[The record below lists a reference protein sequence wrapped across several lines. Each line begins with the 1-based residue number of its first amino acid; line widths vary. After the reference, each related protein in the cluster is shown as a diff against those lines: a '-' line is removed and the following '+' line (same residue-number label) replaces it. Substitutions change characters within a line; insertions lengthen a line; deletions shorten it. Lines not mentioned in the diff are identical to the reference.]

1 MKPYTRQDIENIY
14 GDLMMSAH
22 NNYARYRLADAL
34 NDIETAANWAYNF
47 NHIYTD
53 KDAEQLLMQIGDMAV
68 EPVQIEMP
76 KSDLCVLI
84 DSFLLDNRG
93 LSQQYLRA
101 MMANNMH
108 IIVVYTNA
116 GGSIGKDTF
125 SELKAYDKAEIA
137 SFTKGIDKF
146 EEAKQIVKLIK
157 AFSPAHIFLHLTP
170 WDTVAL
176 MACHAIKGP
185 KVYQINL
192 TDHAYWLGAR
202 FIDYSLEFRPYGMT
216 VSLEKRGL
224 RREQILG
231 LPYYPITPVS
241 ADFAGLPDMPDDAV
255 KVFTGGSLYKMLGK
269 DDIFFRIMENILEI
283 APNVYIMVAGF
294 NHDNRFDGKV
304 SRIKGKERVLQIGI
318 RRDID
323 AVFEHCD
330 IYLGTYPM
338 AGGLMSQY
346 AAKHSRPIIAYH
358 DEGDVMNEVEEMV
371 NYYNRDFHSFTSLKE
386 MSCYAER
393 LVRDV
398 VYRKEQ
404 GRSLHNAMMN
414 EERFNSAFMA
424 TISEQKS
431 LFQWSLD
438 KIDYDSFFDRYLD
451 LENSNGFCA
460 TKSLIRTQKLAI
472 FSKVKGY
479 NKNKI
484 EAISYAVKNCSP
496 HRLFLWLLSHIIH
509 RKR

>member
-1 MKPYTRQDIENIY
+1 MKHYTRQDIENIY
-14 GDLMMSAH
+14 GDLMKSAH
-22 NNYARYRLADAL
+22 TNYARYRLGDAL
-34 NDIETAANWAYNF
+34 IDIETAANWAYNF

-53 KDAEQLLMQIGDMAV
+53 EDAEQLLMQIGEMAI
-68 EPVQIEMP
+68 EPVQIEKP
-76 KSDLCVLI
+76 KSDHCVLI

-108 IIVVYTNA
+108 ILVVYTNA
-116 GGSIGKDTF
+116 GGAIGKDTLC
-125 SELKAYDKAEIA
+125 ELKAYDKTEIVT
-137 SFTKGIDKF
+137 FTKGIDKF

-170 WDTVAL
+170 WDTIAL

-269 DDIFFRIMENILEI
+269 DDIFFRIMEIILGI

-294 NHDNRFDGKV
+294 NEDQHFDEKV
-304 SRIKGKERVLQIGI
+304 CTIRGKERVLQIGV
-318 RRDID
+318 RKDID
-323 AVFEHCD
+323 SVFERCD

-346 AAKHSRPIIAYH
+346 AAKHGKPIIAYH
-358 DEGDVMNEVEEMV
+358 DEGDVMNEVGEV
-371 NYYNRDFHSFTSLKE
+371 INHYNHDFHSFTSLEE
-386 MSCYAER
+386 MSRYAER
-393 LVRDV
+393 LVRDLE
-398 VYRKEQ
+398 YRKSQ
-404 GRSLHNAMMN
+404 GQVLHDGMMTAK
-414 EERFNSAFMA
+414 RFNSAFMA
-424 TISEQKS
+424 TISGQKS
-431 LFQWSLD
+431 QFKWNPD
-438 KIDYDSFFDRYLD
+438 EIDYDSFFERYLD
-451 LENSNGFCA
+451 LENNNGFC
-460 TKSLIRTQKLAI
+460 TTRSLVRTQKLGV

-479 NKNKI
+479 NKNKL
-484 EAISYAVKNCSP
+484 EAISYAIKNTPPTACYGGCY
-496 HRLFLWLLSHIIH
+496 HV
-509 RKR
+509 